1 MPEASTL
8 WKKSYLVG
16 QVIGAMSGVGACV
29 SWLVAMWFPSSNLTL
44 SGASFVVAFVM
55 AVLAIGVVLASIRR
69 HSSVL
74 VGLFFVSSFPIG
86 AFLLTL
92 PHWIYWIGVFNFG
105 YLIAALLIWPNRRSF
120 VTHESPDI

>member
-1 MPEASTL
+1 M
-8 WKKSYLVG
+8 VC
-16 QVIGAMSGVGACV
+16 ACV

-55 AVLAIGVVLASIRR
+55 ALLAIAVVLASVRG
-69 HSSVL
+69 HATVL
-74 VGLFFVSSFPIG
+74 VVLFFTSFPVG
-86 AFLLTL
+86 AFLLTV
-92 PHWIYWIGVFNFG
+92 PHWIHWIGVLNIG

>member
-16 QVIGAMSGVGACV
+16 QVIGAMSGVGTSV

-44 SGASFVVAFVM
+44 SGASFIVAFVM
-55 AVLAIGVVLASIRR
+55 ALLAIAVVLASVRG
-69 HSSVL
+69 HGTVL
-74 VGLFFVSSFPIG
+74 VVLFFTSFPIG
-86 AFLLTL
+86 GFLLTVS
-92 PHWIYWIGVFNFG
+92 HWIHWIGVLNFG